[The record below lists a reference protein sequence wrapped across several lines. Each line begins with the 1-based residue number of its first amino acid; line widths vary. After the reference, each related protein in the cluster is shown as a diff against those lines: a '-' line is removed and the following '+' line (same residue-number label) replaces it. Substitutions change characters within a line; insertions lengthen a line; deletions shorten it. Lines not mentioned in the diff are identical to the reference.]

1 MAIWGRA
8 AAFGVALWDMAAI
21 FVWRLGM
28 AETTTAATAAVS
40 EQAPIK
46 VRAFEWERD
55 FRDCVR
61 IVYQVWFADCDSKS
75 VGMLSATQFMLHYLV
90 QGTSIFVACDAASD
104 KALGLLVLTNKK
116 HKPLL
121 RQHLLRTVQ
130 TWALEKSALCLLYLM
145 PKAKTTRLFSGLFFD
160 NYAKLRKMV
169 PAETLKCPEFL
180 LMIVSPEAQ
189 RRGVGRALVHAGE
202 TDLRIQGFSRYYL
215 LTDSSCDYQFY
226 ERIGMQ
232 KDVDVSMSFNIPHVP
247 DYDHY
252 LNYFLHCLVY
262 EQDLNKAEVAAP
274 SPSLAPA
281 PATAS
286 SEIAPKSEVK
296 AEVKTEVKAETEA
309 KAEAKAEEKAE
320 EKAEFELEAEAEPK
334 TAEKSMAAKPKA
346 AAKPKNR
353 AKAAVP
359 AADKSKTEAKSAAKS
374 ETEVKVHVRK
384 PRARKSTNA

>member
-8 AAFGVALWDMAAI
+8 AAFGVALWDMADI

-274 SPSLAPA
+274 SPSPSLAPA

-296 AEVKTEVKAETEA
+296 AEVKTEVKAET
-309 KAEAKAEEKAE
+309 EAKAEEKAE